1 MTDEQKQVYEQLFT
15 RYGSPSREAE
25 LTVRDYLIKPD
36 TIYDC
41 DRLLRDD
48 KEAQKTIE
56 ALENAIE
63 KMNIYRLA
71 IAEQYNKLQTAPVK
85 KIVRLERKKDTYNN
99 KVFYWLLTIDKY
111 EDGHE
116 EQTSSVKYLGTDRMK
131 AINDFKQYQ
140 KEHPG
145 ISASMNIKKAAWER

>member
-1 MTDEQKQVYEQLFT
+1 MK
-15 RYGSPSREAE
+15 
-25 LTVRDYLIKPD
+25 
-36 TIYDC
+36 
-41 DRLLRDD
+41 
-48 KEAQKTIE
+48 
-56 ALENAIE
+56 
-63 KMNIYRLA
+63 IYRLA

-99 KVFYWLLTIDKY
+99 LVFYWLLTIDKY